1 MEYYNLQC
9 VTKEGLIWVGLLFG
23 YKVVLQVSA
32 MVLACLTRKVQ
43 VKGLNES
50 KEVQLVMIVT
60 TPIVVLAMIL
70 RLALSDYLNVVGGS
84 YSIGT
89 VIVTGSAL
97 GIIFI
102 PKVSQST
109 PTNTNTNQNVTMIFI
124 LYYCCDNYYDK

>member
-9 VTKEGLIWVGLLFG
+9 LSEKGLIWIALILGF
-23 YKVVLQVSA
+23 KIVLQVSA
-32 MVLACLTRKVQ
+32 MVLACLARKVQ

-60 TPIVVLAMIL
+60 TPIIVVGMIISL
-70 RLALSDYLNVVGGS
+70 VLSDYLNVVAGW
-84 YSIGT
+84 YSLG
-89 VIVTGSAL
+89 IVFLTGSAL